1 MRESASPTIIRSYA
15 RRYSVE
21 ELDEAISEL
30 SEAFITSSFSSINVL
45 GSSVSLSRND
55 TETLLETIEAA
66 RAMRLE
72 TESPETVPVNLD
84 AVSPLGIGFD
94 FSSRRIE

>member
-1 MRESASPTIIRSYA
+1 MRESASPIIIRSYA

-21 ELDEAISEL
+21 ELDEAIGEL

-66 RAMRLE
+66 RAMRME
-72 TESPETVPVNLD
+72 TENPETVDVNQD
-84 AVSPLGIGFD
+84 AISSIGIGFD

>member
-1 MRESASPTIIRSYA
+1 MRESASPAIIRSYA

-72 TESPETVPVNLD
+72 TESPETVAVNLN

-94 FSSRRIE
+94 RSCLQIE

>member
-1 MRESASPTIIRSYA
+1 MRESASPIIIRSYA

-21 ELDEAISEL
+21 ELDEAIGEL

-72 TESPETVPVNLD
+72 TESPETVAVNLD
-84 AVSPLGIGFD
+84 AIPPLGIGFD